1 VETIAGSYQSFYQNV
16 SDAISGRSGLA
27 VKPEEA
33 RNTIRII
40 ELAVESSEQK
50 RAIPFSM

>member
-1 VETIAGSYQSFYQNV
+1 MRTSSSEPADVADAIAGR
-16 SDAISGRSGLA
+16 AELL

-40 ELAVESSEQK
+40 ELAIESHQQK
-50 RAIPFSM
+50 RTAPFSF